1 MSEPVPCPPL
11 PEHSARSREVV
22 AAAREMLDG
31 EGWEAI
37 SMRTLADRL
46 GIRAPSLYKHVASKE
61 ALRVRLLVE
70 GFREIGEMLHTA
82 VAADP
87 SPGALLRAYRQHVLA
102 HPAMYRLATAGPLPR
117 ADLPAGLEEWA
128 GTPFWLVSGDPVRAQ
143 ALWAF
148 AHGMVVLEIDGRFPP
163 GSPLDETWATGAA
176 LTAGPRQASSSR

>member
-1 MSEPVPCPPL
+1 MTTPTPCPEL
-11 PEHSARSREVV
+11 PEISARARQVV
-22 AAAREMLDG
+22 AAARTMLDE

-61 ALRVRLLVE
+61 ALRVRLLVD
-70 GFREIGEMLHTA
+70 GFRELGEALHA
-82 VAADP
+82 VVAADP
-87 SPGALLRAYRQHVLA
+87 SPGPLLATYRQHALA

-117 ADLPAGLEEWA
+117 ADLPDGLEEWA
-128 GTPFWLVSGDPVRAQ
+128 GTPFWLVTGDPVRAQ

-163 GSPLDETWATGAA
+163 GSPLDQTWAAGAA
-176 LTAGPRQASSSR
+176 LA